1 MIPRLDSST
10 PPMPPATLAR
20 LAGTPRPTTID
31 DVIERLLAIEAAL
44 PARHGVAAFTRL
56 YRWTTENVGLAVRA
70 GRFESPD
77 QMVTLDVR
85 FADLYF
91 DAVDAWALGEPIPGA
106 WAPLFERAE
115 DLDLAPLRFALAGM
129 HAHINRDLAVAVALS
144 DPAPPEEDTPRFRD
158 YRLLNAILDETSD
171 QVRHR
176 LLPPD
181 LEEIDAAL
189 GEVDDRV
196 VLAAIATARRGAW
209 EAAQLLYAV
218 REHPLALRAAVD
230 VLDGAVGA
238 GARLLLFQPEL
249 PVLGGYREHLLGVS
263 PAAVPAS

>member
-1 MIPRLDSST
+1 MPR
-10 PPMPPATLAR
+10 ATLAR

-44 PARHGVAAFTRL
+44 PARHGVATFNRL

-70 GRFESPD
+70 GRFESPA

-106 WAPLFERAE
+106 WQPLFERA
-115 DLDLAPLRFALAGM
+115 DDADLAPLRFALAGM

-144 DPAPPEEDTPRFRD
+144 DPHAPDEDTPRFRD
-158 YRLLNAILDETSD
+158 YRRLDTILDETSD

-176 LLPPD
+176 LLPPA
-181 LEEIDAAL
+181 LGEIDAAL
-189 GEVDDRV
+189 GEIDDRV
-196 VLAAIATARRGAW
+196 VITAIATARRGAW

-218 REHPLALRAAVD
+218 REHPFALRAAVE
-230 VLDGAVGA
+230 VLDGAVGT
-238 GARLLLFQPEL
+238 GARLLLFDPEL
-249 PVLGGYREHLLGVS
+249 PVLGGYREHLLAAAP
-263 PAAVPAS
+263 PAAVPAV